1 MHSLMRLNLYQRPS
15 LKMQGNSDAGPDIEN
30 GGACSMKE
38 ADVWEPL
45 DLVKQAVQSA
55 SEVTISI
62 LRIDDIIGKRGE

>member
-1 MHSLMRLNLYQRPS
+1 LTDS
-15 LKMQGNSDAGPDIEN
+15 GPDIEN

-38 ADVWEPL
+38 QDVFEPL
-45 DLVKQAVQSA
+45 DLVKQAIQSA

>member
-1 MHSLMRLNLYQRPS
+1 
-15 LKMQGNSDAGPDIEN
+15 
-30 GGACSMKE
+30 MKS

-45 DLVKQAVQSA
+45 NLVKQAIQSA

>member
-1 MHSLMRLNLYQRPS
+1 M
-15 LKMQGNSDAGPDIEN
+15 IEAN
-30 GGACSMKE
+30 
-38 ADVWEPL
+38 VWEPL